1 MIYTVTLN
9 PALDKTVQIPNFRPG
24 EVNRIAALRTDP
36 GGKGINVSK
45 VLHALAEPSV
55 AAAILGGAAGQRIA
69 DALQAIGVE
78 GLFLFTQHETRTN
91 LKLIDPVQHTN
102 TDINESGAPVPPG
115 TADALLEKLTAR
127 LADGDLVV
135 LSGSVPAG
143 LPETVYRD
151 WTLACK
157 KAGAA
162 VFLDADGALLRHGL
176 EAQPALIK
184 PNLAE
189 LSGVTGRPLQTAED
203 AAQAAR
209 ALLDR
214 GVGCVAVT
222 LGADGALFCWPD
234 CMLRAECPRV
244 PVGSTVGA
252 GDSVVAALAYA
263 RQHGLAREAAARLAM
278 AAGTANVMCSGTQAA
293 PYQDVAQLLP
303 QIRLTQL

>member
-24 EVNRIAALRTDP
+24 EVNRITALRTDP

-45 VLHALAEPSV
+45 VLHALSESSV

-78 GLFLFTQHETRTN
+78 GLFLFAQHETRTN
-91 LKLIDPVQHTN
+91 LKLIDPAQHTN
-102 TDINESGAPVPPG
+102 TDLNEPGAPVLPE
-115 TADALLEKLTAR
+115 TANALLAKLTAR
-127 LADGDLVV
+127 LTDGDLVV
-135 LSGSVPAG
+135 LSGSIPAG
-143 LPETVYRD
+143 LPETIYRD
-151 WTLACK
+151 WTFACK
-157 KAGAA
+157 SSGAA
-162 VFLDADGALLRHGL
+162 VFLDADGALLRYGL
-176 EAQPALIK
+176 DAQPALIK

-189 LSGVTGRPLQTAED
+189 LSGVAGRPLQTVND

-214 GVGCVAVT
+214 GVGCVVVT

-234 CMLRAECPRV
+234 CTLRAECPPV

-263 RQHGLAREAAARLAM
+263 RQHGLPREDTARLAM

-293 PYQDVAQLLP
+293 PYSDVARLLP
-303 QIRLTQL
+303 QIQLAPL